1 MALILGIDPG
11 SHYTGFGI
19 VDKTSTSLQLV
30 RFGAI
35 SAKTSDSFEDRL
47 LFIGLEIEKILKEF
61 RPQSVILEE
70 IFTAKNIK
78 SSLQLA
84 HVRGLCMFQAKKV
97 GSQIHHYSTKA
108 VKKGITGNGNASKEQ
123 VALILQGLLGARI
136 GVEKLDA
143 TDALALSYYHATRLE
158 ILEKF
163 GASKEI

>member
-1 MALILGIDPG
+1 MAIFLGIDPG
-11 SHYTGFGI
+11 SHNTGYGI
-19 VDKTSTSLQLV
+19 VEKTQTSIRLV
-30 RFGAI
+30 RFGAV

-47 LFIGLEIEKILKEF
+47 LFIGNEIEKILQEYQ
-61 RPQSVILEE
+61 PQAVIIEE

-84 HVRGLCMFQAKKV
+84 HVRGLCMYEARKV
-97 GSQIHHYSTKA
+97 GAKIHHYSTKA

-123 VALILQGLLGARI
+123 VALTLQGLLGARI

-143 TDALALSYYHATRLE
+143 TDALALSYFHATRLE

-163 GASKEI
+163 GASVEI